1 MGDTLGLAVTSG
13 ELLTAI
19 WDSEI
24 YESDCTNKVS
34 LCVGGKSSR
43 NKLIIVK

>member
-24 YESDCTNKVS
+24 YESDCTNKNFTS
-34 LCVGGKSSR
+34 VGG
-43 NKLIIVK
+43 